1 MEPNDSKF
9 WKIEDTEGMVVMYI
23 RPRCI
28 QWEKF
33 PYIKQWVG
41 YDLYSLL
48 SVMGLQIRVVFQEG
62 GYSVQ

>member
-9 WKIEDTEGMVVMYI
+9 WKIEGTEGMVVMTI

-41 YDLYSLL
+41 YDVYSLF
-48 SVMGLQIRVVFQEG
+48 SVMG
-62 GYSVQ
+62 